1 MMLVKTLLEL
11 YGKNRRHGQSKESRV
26 PKVFF
31 TAQDVEWRVIKDY
44 ETNSL
49 RKSDA
54 LFDSMIRKSMFED
67 KFVFIG
73 TYPLGTSL
81 RSLKVFIDKLGTWYI
96 MHKPFDLYWSPKALK
111 REREASAYFEELWRE
126 LADDESLKRLCKY
139 NKKDMS
145 VQIRT
150 ELKFYFCM
158 LFPRVVKDI
167 EIAKEMIA
175 KEKPNLI
182 VLQNEYGE
190 FERALV
196 VAGRLERTPTLAVQH
211 GVITPTHCGYMFEK
225 EDRGKVILP
234 DMTCVYGQY
243 HYDLLTKE
251 STYGPEQVVV
261 TGQPRYDL
269 LYYASKTYS
278 WAQFIKKYNVTP
290 DHEILLWT
298 TQCHGLSDEE
308 NARNF
313 TTVFGVMQNNKNV
326 TLLIKQHP
334 SEGERYTKIVE
345 DYLVKYKTD
354 AILVP
359 KNSDTYEQL
368 FFCDL
373 LMTKSST
380 TAMEAVALNKP
391 IIVLNLSGE
400 PDAVDYVEQGVALG
414 VYKED
419 DLKPSIEKLLKDP
432 SELANNRDKYIER
445 YLYKIDGK
453 ATERVAQVIKR
464 MMSTR
469 SRASAR

>member
-1 MMLVKTLLEL
+1 MIRLIMRL
-11 YGKNRRHGQSKESRV
+11 YGKNKWAERNMV
-26 PKVFF
+26 PKVYFI
-31 TAQDVEWRVIKDY
+31 AQDLEWKLIRDY
-44 ETNSL
+44 ETNKS

-54 LFDSMIRKSMFED
+54 FFDSIINKIRGKC
-67 KFVFIG
+67 VPVG
-73 TYPLGTSL
+73 VYPLGISISGLRVFFDRL
-81 RSLKVFIDKLGTWYI
+81 RSGYAPYA
-96 MHKPFDLYWSPKALK
+96 PFDIYSSMDVVKK
-111 REREASAYFEELWRE
+111 EREASNHFNQLWRD
-126 LADDESLKRLCKY
+126 LANDGKFRKLCVRNEEDLYPEIK
-139 NKKDMS
+139 
-145 VQIRT
+145 T
-150 ELKFYFCM
+150 ELEFYFRM
-158 LFPRVVKDI
+158 LYPRFVKHI
-167 EIAKEMIA
+167 EMGKQMIEN
-175 KEKPNLI
+175 EKPHLI
-182 VLQNEYGE
+182 LLTNEYGE
-190 FERALV
+190 FEHTLV
-196 VAGRLERTPTLAVQH
+196 VAARLKGVPTLAVQH
-211 GVITPTHCGYMFEK
+211 GVITPTHCGYIFEK
-225 EDRGKVILP
+225 ENKGKVILP

-251 STYGPEQVVV
+251 SIYGPEQVVV
-261 TGQPRYDL
+261 TGQPRYDI
-269 LYYASKTYS
+269 LYYADKIYSKEKFLARY
-278 WAQFIKKYNVTP
+278 KVTP
-290 DHEILLWT
+290 DHGILLWT

-334 SEGERYTKIVE
+334 GEGERYTKIIE
-345 DYLVKYKTD
+345 DYLAKYKTD

-432 SELANNRDKYIER
+432 SELAKNRDKYIER